1 MIRLAGV
8 LAALAM
14 LLKAGSHAGAAEA
27 EVLGTRPAHLS
38 GELPAVPND
47 AAILSRIWAP
57 EIDEGYVPQGVTVAD
72 GALLVSS
79 YRSADPKVGSGPCRV
94 YRVDPASGRITGRFD
109 MPPSCGHAGG
119 LAYLGQG
126 MLLVAD
132 TRRLYKIDLA
142 RALGGQAD
150 FVIATLALGGDMKGS
165 LAGFDGKSV
174 FIASSEK
181 DAEKARGFFL
191 PLSLF
196 DTHQGAALAPADASR
211 IVAVPALAQGAAFDR
226 DGALWMSFSN
236 SKVGALKKLDAAS
249 GAVLAS
255 YDMVIGVEDI
265 SFDAQGRLWTVSE
278 AGSLRWSR
286 WSHAYPVLFSID
298 PALLR

>member
-14 LLKAGSHAGAAEA
+14 LLMADSHAGAAGA

-72 GALLVSS
+72 GALL
-79 YRSADPKVGSGPCRV
+79 
-94 YRVDPASGRITGRFD
+94 T
-109 MPPSCGHAGG
+109 
-119 LAYLGQG
+119 
-126 MLLVAD
+126 
-132 TRRLYKIDLA
+132 
-142 RALGGQAD
+142 
-150 FVIATLALGGDMKGS
+150 
-165 LAGFDGKSV
+165 
-174 FIASSEK
+174 
-181 DAEKARGFFL
+181 
-191 PLSLF
+191 
-196 DTHQGAALAPADASR
+196 
-211 IVAVPALAQGAAFDR
+211 
-226 DGALWMSFSN
+226 
-236 SKVGALKKLDAAS
+236 
-249 GAVLAS
+249 S

>member
-1 MIRLAGV
+1 MIRFAI
-8 LAALAM
+8 ALAM
-14 LLKAGSHAGAAEA
+14 LLTTGSHAGAA

-57 EIDEGYVPQGVTVAD
+57 EINEGYVPQGVTVAD

-94 YRVDPASGRITGRFD
+94 YRIDPVSGRTTGQFD
-109 MPPSCGHAGG
+109 MPPACGHAGG

-132 TRRLYKIDLA
+132 TRKLYKIDLA
-142 RALGGQAD
+142 RALGGQGD
-150 FVIATLALGGDMKGS
+150 FVVATLTLGGDMKGS
-165 LAGFDGKSV
+165 LAGFDGKSI

-181 DAEKARGFFL
+181 DEAKARAYYL

-196 DTHQGAALAPADASR
+196 DTHDGAVLTPAEASR
-211 IVAVPALAQGAAFDR
+211 SFAVPTLAQGAAFDR
-226 DGALWMSFSN
+226 DGALWMTFSN
-236 SKVGALKKLDAAS
+236 SKAGALKRLDAAS

-255 YDMVIGVEDI
+255 YEMVIGVEDI
-265 SFDAQGRLWTVSE
+265 SFDPQGRLWTVSE

-286 WSHAYPVLFSID
+286 WSHAYPLLFSID
-298 PALLR
+298 PARLR

>member
-1 MIRLAGV
+1 MIRFAIA

-14 LLKAGSHAGAAEA
+14 LLTTGSHAGAA

-57 EIDEGYVPQGVTVAD
+57 EINEGYVPQGVTVAD

-94 YRVDPASGRITGRFD
+94 YRIDPVSGRTTGQFD
-109 MPPSCGHAGG
+109 MPPACGHAGG

-132 TRRLYKIDLA
+132 TRKLYKIDLA
-142 RALGGQAD
+142 RALGGQGD
-150 FVIATLALGGDMKGS
+150 FVVATLTLGGDMKGS
-165 LAGFDGKSV
+165 LAGFDGKSI

-181 DAEKARGFFL
+181 DEAKARAYYL

-196 DTHQGAALAPADASR
+196 DTHDGAVLTPAEASR
-211 IVAVPALAQGAAFDR
+211 SFAVPTLAQGAAFDR
-226 DGALWMSFSN
+226 DGALWMTFSN
-236 SKVGALKKLDAAS
+236 SKAGALKRLDAAS

-255 YDMVIGVEDI
+255 YEMVIGVEDI
-265 SFDAQGRLWTVSE
+265 SFDTHGRLWTVSE

-286 WSHAYPVLFSID
+286 WSHAYPLLFSID
-298 PALLR
+298 PARLR

>member
-1 MIRLAGV
+1 MIRFASV

-14 LLKAGSHAGAAEA
+14 LLPVGSHAGAAD
-27 EVLGTRPAHLS
+27 VLGTRPAHLG

-79 YRSADPKVGSGPCRV
+79 YRSTDPKVGNGPCRIH
-94 YRVDPASGRITGRFD
+94 RIDPASGRTIDQFD
-109 MPPSCGHAGG
+109 MPPACGHAGG

-132 TRRLYKIDLA
+132 TRKLYKIDLA
-142 RALGGQAD
+142 RALSGQTD
-150 FVIATLALGGDMKGS
+150 FVVATLSLGGDMKGS
-165 LAGFDGKSV
+165 LADFDGKSV

-181 DAEKARGFFL
+181 DADKARGFFL

-196 DTHQGAALAPADASR
+196 DTHAGAVLTPADASR
-211 IVAVPALAQGAAFDR
+211 IIAVPALAQGAAFDR
-226 DGALWMSFSN
+226 DGALWMTFSN
-236 SKVGALKKLDAAS
+236 SKTGALKKLDAAS

-255 YDMVIGVEDI
+255 FDMVIGIEDI

-286 WSHAYPVLFSID
+286 WSHSYPVLFSID
-298 PALLR
+298 PARLR

>member
-1 MIRLAGV
+1 MFRFASALLTSAILLA
-8 LAALAM
+8 
-14 LLKAGSHAGAAEA
+14 AGSHAGAV
-27 EVLGTRPAHLS
+27 EVLGARPAHFV
-38 GELPAVPND
+38 GDLPAVPND

-79 YRSADPKVGSGPCRV
+79 YRSTDPRVGIGPCRV
-94 YRVDPASGRITGRFD
+94 YRIDPASGRTTGQFD
-109 MPPSCGHAGG
+109 MPPACGHAGG
-119 LAYLGQG
+119 MAYLGQG

-132 TRRLYKIDLA
+132 TRKLYKIDMA
-142 RALGGQAD
+142 RAFGGQRD
-150 FVIATLALGGDMKGS
+150 VVVATLALAGGMKGS

-181 DAEKARGFFL
+181 DETRARGFYL

-196 DTHQGAALAPADASR
+196 DTHDGALLQPSDASR
-211 IVAVPALAQGAAFDR
+211 SFAVPPLAQGAAFDR
-226 DGALWMSFSN
+226 DGALWMTFSN
-236 SKVGALKKLDAAS
+236 SKAGALKKLDAAS

-286 WSHAYPVLFSID
+286 WSHAYPVLFSVD
-298 PALLR
+298 PARLR

>member
-1 MIRLAGV
+1 MIRFAIA

-14 LLKAGSHAGAAEA
+14 LLTTGSHAGAA

-57 EIDEGYVPQGVTVAD
+57 EINEGYVPQGVTVAD

-94 YRVDPASGRITGRFD
+94 YRIDPVSGRTTGQFD
-109 MPPSCGHAGG
+109 MPPACGHAGG

-132 TRRLYKIDLA
+132 TRKLYKIDLA
-142 RALGGQAD
+142 RALGGQGD
-150 FVIATLALGGDMKGS
+150 FVVATLTLGGDMKGS
-165 LAGFDGKSV
+165 LAGFDGKSI

-181 DAEKARGFFL
+181 DEAKARAYYL

-196 DTHQGAALAPADASR
+196 DTHDGAVLTPAEASR
-211 IVAVPALAQGAAFDR
+211 SFAVPTLAQGAAFDR
-226 DGALWMSFSN
+226 DGALWMTFSN
-236 SKVGALKKLDAAS
+236 SKAGALKRLDAAS

-255 YDMVIGVEDI
+255 YEMVIGVEDI
-265 SFDAQGRLWTVSE
+265 SFDPQGRLWTVSE

-286 WSHAYPVLFSID
+286 WSHAYPLLFSID
-298 PALLR
+298 PARLR

>member
-1 MIRLAGV
+1 MIRFAIA

-14 LLKAGSHAGAAEA
+14 LLTTGSHAGAA

-57 EIDEGYVPQGVTVAD
+57 EINEGYVPQGVTVAD

-94 YRVDPASGRITGRFD
+94 YRIDPVSGRTTGQFD
-109 MPPSCGHAGG
+109 MPPACGHAGG

-132 TRRLYKIDLA
+132 TRKLYKIDLA
-142 RALGGQAD
+142 RALGGQGD
-150 FVIATLALGGDMKGS
+150 FVVATLTLGGDMKGS
-165 LAGFDGKSV
+165 LAGFDGKSI

-181 DAEKARGFFL
+181 DEAKARAYYL

-196 DTHQGAALAPADASR
+196 DTHAGAVLTPAEASR
-211 IVAVPALAQGAAFDR
+211 SFAVPTLAQGAAFDR
-226 DGALWMSFSN
+226 DGALWMTFSN
-236 SKVGALKKLDAAS
+236 SKAGALKRLDAAS

-255 YDMVIGVEDI
+255 YEMVIGVEDI
-265 SFDAQGRLWTVSE
+265 SFDPQGRLWTVSE

-286 WSHAYPVLFSID
+286 WSHAYPLLFSID
-298 PALLR
+298 PARLR

>member
-1 MIRLAGV
+1 MIRFASV

-14 LLKAGSHAGAAEA
+14 LLPVGSHAGAAD
-27 EVLGTRPAHLS
+27 VLGTRPAHLG
-38 GELPAVPND
+38 GELPSVPND

-79 YRSADPKVGSGPCRV
+79 YRSTDPKIGIGPCRV
-94 YRVDPASGRITGRFD
+94 HRIDPASGRTINQFD
-109 MPPSCGHAGG
+109 MPPACGHAGG

-132 TRRLYKIDLA
+132 TRKLYKIDLA
-142 RALGGQAD
+142 RALGGQTD
-150 FVIATLALGGDMKGS
+150 FVVATLSLGGDMKGS

-181 DAEKARGFFL
+181 DADKARGFFL

-196 DTHQGAALAPADASR
+196 DTHAGAVLTPADASR
-211 IVAVPALAQGAAFDR
+211 IIAVPALAQGAAFDR
-226 DGALWMSFSN
+226 DGALWMTFSN
-236 SKVGALKKLDAAS
+236 SKTGALKKLDAAS

-255 YDMVIGVEDI
+255 FDMVIGIEDI

-286 WSHAYPVLFSID
+286 WSHSYPVLFSID
-298 PALLR
+298 PARLR

>member
-1 MIRLAGV
+1 MIRFAIA
-8 LAALAM
+8 LAALAI
-14 LLKAGSHAGAAEA
+14 LLTTGSHAGAA

-57 EIDEGYVPQGVTVAD
+57 EINEGYVPQGVTVAD

-94 YRVDPASGRITGRFD
+94 YRIDPVSGRTTGQFD
-109 MPPSCGHAGG
+109 MPPACGHAGG

-132 TRRLYKIDLA
+132 TRKLYKIDLA
-142 RALGGQAD
+142 RALGGQGD
-150 FVIATLALGGDMKGS
+150 FVVATLTLGGDMKGS
-165 LAGFDGKSV
+165 LAGFDGKSI

-181 DAEKARGFFL
+181 DEAKARAYYL

-196 DTHQGAALAPADASR
+196 DTHDGAVLTPAEASR
-211 IVAVPALAQGAAFDR
+211 SFAVPTLAQGAAFDR
-226 DGALWMSFSN
+226 DGALWMTFSN
-236 SKVGALKKLDAAS
+236 SKAGALKRLDAAS

-255 YDMVIGVEDI
+255 YEMVIGVEDI
-265 SFDAQGRLWTVSE
+265 SFDPQGRLWTVSE

-286 WSHAYPVLFSID
+286 WSHAYPLLFSID
-298 PALLR
+298 PARLR

>member
-1 MIRLAGV
+1 MIQFASV

-14 LLKAGSHAGAAEA
+14 LLPVGSHAGAAD
-27 EVLGTRPAHLS
+27 VLGTRPAHLG
-38 GELPAVPND
+38 GELPSVPND

-79 YRSADPKVGSGPCRV
+79 YRSTDPKIGIGPCRIH
-94 YRVDPASGRITGRFD
+94 RIDPASGRTINQFD
-109 MPPSCGHAGG
+109 MPPACGHAGG

-132 TRRLYKIDLA
+132 TRKLYKIDLA
-142 RALGGQAD
+142 RALGGQTD
-150 FVIATLALGGDMKGS
+150 FVVATLSLGGDMKGS

-181 DAEKARGFFL
+181 DADKARGFFL

-196 DTHQGAALAPADASR
+196 DTHAGAVLTPADASR
-211 IVAVPALAQGAAFDR
+211 IIAVPALAQGAAFDR
-226 DGALWMSFSN
+226 DGSLWMTFSN
-236 SKVGALKKLDAAS
+236 SKTGALKKLDAAS

-255 YDMVIGVEDI
+255 FDMVIGIEDI

-286 WSHAYPVLFSID
+286 WSHSYPVLFSID
-298 PALLR
+298 PARLR

>member
-1 MIRLAGV
+1 MSRFAGTLV
-8 LAALAM
+8 ALAM
-14 LLKAGSHAGAAEA
+14 LLTAGSHAGAA
-27 EVLGTRPAHLS
+27 EVLGTRPAHLP

-57 EIDEGYVPQGVTVAD
+57 GIDEGYVPQGVTVAD
-72 GALLVSS
+72 GTLLVSG
-79 YRSADPKVGSGPCRV
+79 YRSTDPKVGIGPCRV
-94 YRVDPASGRITGRFD
+94 YRIEPVSGRTTGRFD

-119 LAYLGQG
+119 MAYLGQG

-132 TRRLYKIDLA
+132 TRKLYKIDLA
-142 RALGGQAD
+142 RALGGRDD
-150 FVIATLALGGDMKGS
+150 FVVATLALGGDMIGS
-165 LAGFDGKSV
+165 LAGFDGKSI
-174 FIASSEK
+174 FIASSKK
-181 DAEKARGFFL
+181 DAGRARGFFL

-196 DTHQGAALAPADASR
+196 DTHDGAVLTPANASR
-211 IVAVPALAQGAAFDR
+211 ILAVPALAQGAAFDR

-236 SKVGALKKLDAAS
+236 SRAGALKKLDAAS

-298 PALLR
+298 PARLR

>member
-1 MIRLAGV
+1 MIRFAIA

-14 LLKAGSHAGAAEA
+14 LLTTGSHAGAA

-57 EIDEGYVPQGVTVAD
+57 EINEGYVPQGVTVAD

-94 YRVDPASGRITGRFD
+94 YRIDPVSGRTTGQFD
-109 MPPSCGHAGG
+109 MPPACGHAGG

-132 TRRLYKIDLA
+132 TRKLYKIDLA
-142 RALGGQAD
+142 RALGGQGD
-150 FVIATLALGGDMKGS
+150 FVVATLTLGGDMKGS
-165 LAGFDGKSV
+165 LAGFDGKSI

-181 DAEKARGFFL
+181 DEAKARAYYL

-196 DTHQGAALAPADASR
+196 DTHDGAVLTPAEASR
-211 IVAVPALAQGAAFDR
+211 SFAVPALAQGAAFDR
-226 DGALWMSFSN
+226 DGALWMTFSN
-236 SKVGALKKLDAAS
+236 SKAGALKRLDAAS

-255 YDMVIGVEDI
+255 YEMVIGVEDI
-265 SFDAQGRLWTVSE
+265 SFDPQGRLWTVSE

-286 WSHAYPVLFSID
+286 WSHAYPLLFSID
-298 PALLR
+298 PARLR

>member
-1 MIRLAGV
+1 MIRFANA
-8 LAALAM
+8 LAASAM
-14 LLKAGSHAGAAEA
+14 LLMALSHAGAAD
-27 EVLGTRPAHLS
+27 VLGTRPAHLS

-47 AAILSRIWAP
+47 AAILTRIWAP
-57 EIDEGYVPQGVTVAD
+57 DIDEGYVPQGVTIAD

-94 YRVDPASGRITGRFD
+94 ARIDPASGRTTGQFD
-109 MPPSCGHAGG
+109 MPGTCGHAGG

-132 TRRLYKIDLA
+132 TRKLYKIDLA
-142 RALGGQAD
+142 RALAGQGD
-150 FVIATLALGGDMKGS
+150 FVVATLALGGDMKGS
-165 LAGFDGKSV
+165 LASFDGTSI

-196 DTHQGAALAPADASR
+196 DTHNGAVLTPADASR
-211 IVAVPALAQGAAFDR
+211 IFAVPALAQGAAFDR
-226 DGALWMSFSN
+226 DGALWMTFSN
-236 SKVGALKKLDAAS
+236 SRAGALKKLDAAS

-255 YDMVIGVEDI
+255 HDMVIGIEDI

-278 AGSLRWSR
+278 AGTLRWSR
-286 WSHAYPVLFSID
+286 WSHSYPVLFSVD
-298 PALLR
+298 PARLR

>member
-1 MIRLAGV
+1 MIRFASV

-14 LLKAGSHAGAAEA
+14 LLPVGSHAGAAD
-27 EVLGTRPAHLS
+27 VLGTRPAHLG
-38 GELPAVPND
+38 GELPSVPND

-79 YRSADPKVGSGPCRV
+79 YRSTDPKIGIGPCRIH
-94 YRVDPASGRITGRFD
+94 RIDPASGRTINQFD
-109 MPPSCGHAGG
+109 MPPACGHAGG

-132 TRRLYKIDLA
+132 TRKLYKIDLA
-142 RALGGQAD
+142 RALGGQTD
-150 FVIATLALGGDMKGS
+150 FVVATLSLGGDMKGS
-165 LAGFDGKSV
+165 LAGFDGKSIFV
-174 FIASSEK
+174 ASSEK
-181 DAEKARGFFL
+181 DADKARGFFL

-196 DTHQGAALAPADASR
+196 DTHAGAVLTPADASR
-211 IVAVPALAQGAAFDR
+211 IIAVPALAQGAAFDR
-226 DGALWMSFSN
+226 DSALWMTFSN
-236 SKVGALKKLDAAS
+236 SKTGALKKLDAAS

-255 YDMVIGVEDI
+255 FDMVIGIEDI

-286 WSHAYPVLFSID
+286 WSHSYPVLFSID
-298 PALLR
+298 PARLR

>member
-1 MIRLAGV
+1 MIRLAGT

-14 LLKAGSHAGAAEA
+14 LLMAGSHAGAAG
-27 EVLGTRPAHLS
+27 VLGTRPAHLS

-47 AAILSRIWAP
+47 AAILIRIWAP
-57 EIDEGYVPQGVTVAD
+57 GIDEGYVPQGVAVAN

-79 YRSADPKVGSGPCRV
+79 YRSADPKIGSGPCRV
-94 YRVDPASGRITGRFD
+94 YRIDPASGRTTGQFD
-109 MPPSCGHAGG
+109 MPPACGHAGG

-132 TRRLYKIDLA
+132 TRKLYKIDLA
-142 RALGGQAD
+142 RALGGQDD
-150 FVIATLALGGDMKGS
+150 FVVATLGLGGDMKGS
-165 LAGFDGKSV
+165 LAGFDGKFI

-181 DAEKARGFFL
+181 DADKARGFFL

-196 DTHQGAALAPADASR
+196 ETHDGVVLAPADASR
-211 IVAVPALAQGAAFDR
+211 ILAVPALAQGAAFDR

-236 SKVGALKKLDAAS
+236 SKTGALKKLDAAS

-255 YDMVIGVEDI
+255 HDMVIGVEDI

-298 PALLR
+298 PARLR

>member
-1 MIRLAGV
+1 MIRFAIA

-14 LLKAGSHAGAAEA
+14 LLTAGSHAGAA

-57 EIDEGYVPQGVTVAD
+57 EINEGYVPQGVTVAD
-72 GALLVSS
+72 GVLLVSS

-94 YRVDPASGRITGRFD
+94 YRIDPVSGRTTGRFD
-109 MPPSCGHAGG
+109 MPPACGHAGG

-132 TRRLYKIDLA
+132 TRKLYKIDLA
-142 RALGGQAD
+142 RAFDGQGD
-150 FVIATLALGGDMKGS
+150 PVVATLGLGGDMKGS
-165 LAGFDGKSV
+165 LAGFDGKSI

-181 DAEKARGFFL
+181 DEAKARAYYL

-196 DTHQGAALAPADASR
+196 DTHAGAVLTPAEASR
-211 IVAVPALAQGAAFDR
+211 SVAVPALAQGAAFDR
-226 DGALWMSFSN
+226 DGALWMTFSN
-236 SKVGALKKLDAAS
+236 SKAGVLKRLDAAS

-255 YDMVIGVEDI
+255 YEMVIGVEDI
-265 SFDAQGRLWTVSE
+265 SFDAHGRLWAVSE

-286 WSHAYPVLFSID
+286 WSHAYPLLFPIE
-298 PALLR
+298 PARLR

>member
-1 MIRLAGV
+1 MIRFASV

-14 LLKAGSHAGAAEA
+14 LLPVGSHAGAAD
-27 EVLGTRPAHLS
+27 VLGTRPAHLG

-79 YRSADPKVGSGPCRV
+79 YRSTDPKIGIGPCRV
-94 YRVDPASGRITGRFD
+94 HRIDPASGRTIAQFD
-109 MPPSCGHAGG
+109 MPPACGHAGG

-132 TRRLYKIDLA
+132 TRKLYKIDLA
-142 RALGGQAD
+142 RALGGQTD
-150 FVIATLALGGDMKGS
+150 FVVATLSLGGDMKGS
-165 LAGFDGKSV
+165 LAGFDGKSL

-181 DAEKARGFFL
+181 DADKARGFFL

-196 DTHQGAALAPADASR
+196 DTHAGAVLTPADASR
-211 IVAVPALAQGAAFDR
+211 IIAVPALAQGAAFDR
-226 DGALWMSFSN
+226 DGALWMTFSN
-236 SKVGALKKLDAAS
+236 SKTGALKKLDAAS

-255 YDMVIGVEDI
+255 HDMVIGIEDI

-286 WSHAYPVLFSID
+286 WSHSYPVLFSID
-298 PALLR
+298 PARLR